1 MQVVAKIKTTR
12 GEAARLGRHAQFQRM
27 VHARLHAYTPTRPHI
42 HTYTP
47 TRLHTP
53 THAYIHACTP
63 THRHIHAYMPTRLHA
78 YTPGALC
85 AVPADGTRYM
95 CPHTLYVSS

>member
-42 HTYTP
+42 HAYTP

-53 THAYIHACTP
+53 THTYTRLH
-63 THRHIHAYMPTRLHA
+63 TRLHA
-78 YTPGALC
+78 YTPAHTRLHTYTPTCLHAWGAM
-85 AVPADGTRYM
+85 R
-95 CPHTLYVSS
+95 SSSGWY